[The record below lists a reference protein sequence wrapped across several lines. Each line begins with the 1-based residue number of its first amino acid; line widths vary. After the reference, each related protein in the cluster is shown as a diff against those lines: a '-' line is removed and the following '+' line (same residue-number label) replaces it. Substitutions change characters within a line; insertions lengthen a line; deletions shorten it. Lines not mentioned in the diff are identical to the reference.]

1 MPTRI
6 GPDELHTSE
15 PAASNGGTK
24 KHRQRLFAVLPTLL
38 TLGNLACGFGAITFA
53 AKVGPTAAYNNEL
66 FIASMLIF
74 VAMIFDIF
82 DGSAARLLNQTSEFG
97 AQLDSLC
104 DAVSFGVAPAFVM
117 LQFTKNQWAAERGLV
132 KLDVNIDS
140 EFIYSIYSPRFLW
153 VVAMMFVMCVV
164 LRLARFNVETDED
177 DDHNRFSGLPSPA
190 GAGVLAAVPIA
201 MAGLHDLAESRMF
214 FGRDLAEWLFPA
226 AKIGLP
232 LMAIAIACLMVSR
245 IPYPHFFNQLLSGR
259 RGRKHLIQILVVLV
273 ILFLAHEAVLFLIF
287 AYFAFG
293 APLTSGFHRLTGKR
307 EKTAETQ
314 DSQT

>member
-6 GPDELHTSE
+6 GPDELQTAES
-15 PAASNGGTK
+15 AATNGGAK
-24 KHRQRLFAVLPTLL
+24 RHRQKLFAVLPTLL

-66 FIASMLIF
+66 FIASILIF
-74 VAMIFDIF
+74 ASMVFDMF
-82 DGSAARLLNQTSEFG
+82 DGSAARLMNQTSEFG

-117 LQFTKNQWAAERGLV
+117 LQFTKNQSAAELGLI
-132 KLDVNIDS
+132 KLGVDIES
-140 EFIYSIYSPRFLW
+140 TFIPYSPRFLW

-177 DDHNRFSGLPSPA
+177 DDHNKFSGLPSPA

-201 MAGLHDLAESRMF
+201 MAGLHDLAEDRF
-214 FGRDLAEWLFPA
+214 LYGRDLAEWLFPA

-232 LMAIAIACLMVSR
+232 ILTIAIACLMVSR

-259 RGRKHLIQILVVLV
+259 RGRKHLIQILTVLV
-273 ILFLAHEAVLFLIF
+273 LLFLAHEAVLFCIF
-287 AYFAFG
+287 AYFAFA
-293 APLTSGFHRLTGKR
+293 APIVAGYNRLIGR
-307 EKTAETQ
+307 GDPTAETEQ
-314 DSQT
+314 SRP